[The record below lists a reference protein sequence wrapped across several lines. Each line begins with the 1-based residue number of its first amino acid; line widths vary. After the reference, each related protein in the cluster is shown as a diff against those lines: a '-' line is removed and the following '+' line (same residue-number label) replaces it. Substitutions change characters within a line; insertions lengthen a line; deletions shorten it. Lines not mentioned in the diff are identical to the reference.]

1 MTARRGDPG
10 PARAVRFINNLTH
23 TKGDWAGRPF
33 ALRPWQARIVRE
45 MFRTR
50 RDGTRPYRTVLLEIP
65 RKNGK
70 TELAAAVALYC
81 LFGDG
86 ELGAEVYSAAADKD
100 QASICFQVAAQMV
113 RNDPELEAQC
123 DLVDSQKR
131 IVHRPSGSFYRA
143 ISSEAY
149 SKHGFNASAV
159 VYDELHAAPTR
170 DLWDVLSTSMGA
182 RRNPLMF
189 VTTTAGYDRH
199 SILWELHAHALRVLE
214 NPALDPSFLPVIYA
228 APPEAN
234 WQAAATWRQTNP
246 ALGDFRSLED
256 MRIHAAR
263 AASIPAYENTFRR
276 LYLNQW
282 TEQASRWL
290 QMTTWDAC
298 QAPIDRAALRARRCF
313 VGMDLSATTD
323 LTALVAVFPD
333 DAGGFDVLM
342 HPFLPKDSLDDRMRR
357 DRVPYDVWARDGD
370 LTLTPGTSVDYEAV
384 RATLQGWAAEFDVIA
399 IGFDPWNATDL
410 VERLKA
416 QDGFQCMPVRQGFAA
431 LSAPSKAL
439 ERAVLARTL
448 RHSGH
453 PVLRWNVSN
462 VSVESDASGNIKPSK
477 TASTARIDGV
487 VALILAIEMM
497 DRHAAPAGGGSYY
510 FFPEA
515 TP

>member
-1 MTARRGDPG
+1 MTAARRGDPG

-23 TKGDWAGRPF
+23 TKGDYAGRPF
-33 ALRPWQARIVRE
+33 ALRPWQERIIRQ

-50 RDGTRPYRTVLLEIP
+50 KDGTRQYRTVLLEVP

-70 TELAAAVALYC
+70 TELAAAVALYG

-100 QASICFQVAAQMV
+100 QAAICFNVAAQMV
-113 RNDPELEAQC
+113 RNDPELLAQC

-149 SKHGFNASAV
+149 SKHGFNASLV

-170 DLWDVLSTSMGA
+170 ELYDVLATSMGA
-182 RRNPLMF
+182 RRSPLMF
-189 VTTTAGYDRH
+189 ISTTAGYDRT
-199 SILWELHAHALRVLE
+199 SILWELHDHGVHVLE

-228 APPEAN
+228 APPDAD
-234 WQAAATWRQTNP
+234 WQAEPVWRRCNP
-246 ALGDFRSLED
+246 ALGDYRSLEE
-256 MRIHAAR
+256 MQIAAMR
-263 AASIPAYENTFRR
+263 AAAIPAQENTFRR

-290 QMTTWDAC
+290 QMTAWDAC
-298 QAPIDRAALRARRCF
+298 EQPVDRASLRGRRGF

-323 LTALVAVFPD
+323 LTALVAVFPGQD
-333 DAGGFDVLM
+333 GFDVLM
-342 HPFLPKDSLDDRMRR
+342 QAYLPADSLADRMRR
-357 DRVPYDVWARDGD
+357 DRVPYDLWARQGA
-370 LTLTPGTSVDYEAV
+370 LTLTPGNSVDYEAV
-384 RATLQGWAAEFDVIA
+384 RATLRAWDDEFDLVA

-416 QDGFQCMPVRQGFAA
+416 QDGFLCVPVRQGFAA
-431 LSAPSKAL
+431 MSAPSKAL
-439 ERAVLARTL
+439 ERAVIGRTL

-462 VSVESDASGNIKPSK
+462 VSVESDASGNLKPSK

-487 VALILAIEMM
+487 VALVIAIDMM
-497 DRHAAPAGGGSYY
+497 DRHATPRGGGHFY
-510 FFPEA
+510 FFGG
-515 TP
+515 TPP